1 MQSSMGYILRTR
13 PYTEASVIVDLFT
26 KDAGRMTCITRPA
39 KLRGKV
45 QKGHLQAFRLLQ
57 LHWQGRSDLSRLTQ
71 TDERFRHRIP
81 AKNLLFGLYLNE
93 LLLKLVQTH
102 SPQEAV
108 FTIYQHSL
116 QLLCDS
122 ELPMVVVMQFEL
134 ALVNVLGHMPDLW
147 QEDGQGEAIV
157 AGTAYA
163 YGLNVG
169 LYTKSSMDYAPAD
182 HSRGAV
188 PVSGYLLIALRQ
200 PETMD
205 LENYQELRSFLDT
218 LWMRI
223 VRKPFNSRKLLRF

>member
-26 KDAGRMTCITRPA
+26 KEAGRITCITRPA

-57 LHWQGRSDLSRLTQ
+57 LHWQGLSELSRLTQ

-102 SPQEAV
+102 ARLDTL
-108 FTIYQHSL
+108 FTIYQHTL

-122 ELPMVVVMQFEL
+122 ELPMIVVMQFEL
-134 ALVNVLGHMPDLW
+134 ALLEDLGHLPDLW
-147 QEDGQGEAIV
+147 QDDEHGKDINADE
-157 AGTAYA
+157 AYA

-169 LYTKSSMDYAPAD
+169 LYLKSSTNFNQ
-182 HSRGAV
+182 GAI
-188 PVSGYLLIALRQ
+188 PISGSLLMALRR
-200 PETMD
+200 PEAMS
-205 LENYQELRSFLDT
+205 LEQYHALRSFLDA
-218 LWMRI
+218 LWMR
-223 VRKPFNSRKLLRF
+223 VLRKPFNSRKLLRF

>member
-1 MQSSMGYILRTR
+1 
-13 PYTEASVIVDLFT
+13 
-26 KDAGRMTCITRPA
+26 MTCITRPA

-57 LHWQGRSDLSRLTQ
+57 LHWAGRSELSRLTQ
-71 TDERFRHRIP
+71 TDERLRHRIP

-102 SPQEAV
+102 SPLDV
-108 FTIYQHSL
+108 LFTTYQHTL

-134 ALVNVLGHMPDLW
+134 ALLSDLGHMPDLW
-147 QEDGQGEAIV
+147 LEDGQGEAIV
-157 AGTAYA
+157 AETVYA

-169 LYTKSSMDYAPAD
+169 LYAKSSTDYNQ
-182 HSRGAV
+182 GAV
-188 PVSGYLLIALRQ
+188 PISGHLLIALRQ
-200 PETMD
+200 PETMN
-205 LENYQELRSFLDT
+205 LEQYQALRSFLDT
-218 LWMRI
+218 LWMQI

>member
-57 LHWQGRSDLSRLTQ
+57 LHWQGVSDMSRLTQ

-81 AKNLLFGLYLNE
+81 PKNLLFGLYLNE

-102 SPQEAV
+102 SRLDV
-108 FTIYQHSL
+108 LFTTYQHTL

-134 ALVNVLGHMPDLW
+134 ALLNDLGHMPDLW
-147 QEDGQGEAIV
+147 QDDEQGRAIIPEM
-157 AGTAYA
+157 GYA

-169 LYTKSSMDYAPAD
+169 LYAKTSTDFNQA
-182 HSRGAV
+182 AV
-188 PVSGYLLIALRQ
+188 PISGQLLIAMRQ
-200 PETMD
+200 PEKMS
-205 LENYQELRSFLDT
+205 LEQYQALRSFLDA